1 MKSGIKNLWPVLF
14 LAFLGVRCIL
24 PERARTILPPTNE
37 RDLCKWDASFYYSNV
52 YDFCFQYAS
61 ADWEQVTNTGSRN
74 PGISS
79 FTVNTF
85 SLPQAQ
91 SSKPIFSLY
100 VTGHSDLQ
108 RAVMN
113 ELKAAIVYDADPY
126 IIGYVLAEQPNEQ
139 TKALAEQ
146 VPEMMKS
153 LKVFALPR
161 NGQ

>member
-1 MKSGIKNLWPVLF
+1 
-14 LAFLGVRCIL
+14 
-24 PERARTILPPTNE
+24 
-37 RDLCKWDASFYYSNV
+37 
-52 YDFCFQYAS
+52 
-61 ADWEQVTNTGSRN
+61 
-74 PGISS
+74 
-79 FTVNTF
+79 
-85 SLPQAQ
+85 
-91 SSKPIFSLY
+91 
-100 VTGHSDLQ
+100 
-108 RAVMN
+108 MN